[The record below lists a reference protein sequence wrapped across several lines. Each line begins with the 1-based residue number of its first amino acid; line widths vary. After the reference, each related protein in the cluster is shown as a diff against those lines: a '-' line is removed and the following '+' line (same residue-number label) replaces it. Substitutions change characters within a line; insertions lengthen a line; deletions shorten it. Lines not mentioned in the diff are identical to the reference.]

1 MRQKGKAVSVLK
13 GLIKD
18 EDIFVKV
25 RDYEAFL
32 KIKDLEKKIFPE
44 IDDALKK
51 ELEFVRHWVLYNFAY
66 S

>member
-1 MRQKGKAVSVLK
+1 MSVLK

-32 KIKDLEKKIFPE
+32 KIKDLEKKIFSE

-51 ELEFVRHWVLYNFAY
+51 ESEFVRHWVLYNFAY